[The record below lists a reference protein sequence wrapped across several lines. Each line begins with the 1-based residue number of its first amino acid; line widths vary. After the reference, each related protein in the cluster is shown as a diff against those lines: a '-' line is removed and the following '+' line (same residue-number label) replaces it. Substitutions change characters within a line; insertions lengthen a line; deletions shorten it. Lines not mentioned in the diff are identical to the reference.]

1 MPSTHLPPLS
11 MQYAAMLAWFKA
23 HAECSELTN
32 AERGHIRKV
41 YRYDWIKRPALLKIV
56 PPG

>member
-1 MPSTHLPPLS
+1 